1 MLVADNSSVNNGS
14 CFLRGYMI
22 PRSSKS
28 LCLYDSRGL
37 SISKS
42 DNLSMLKRWMT
53 EGVSHGEMVI
63 RRDYNFRALSFCFCC
78 LLKNGI
84 LIALGFLSWNHV

>member
-42 DNLSMLKRWMT
+42 DNLSMLKHWMT

-63 RRDYNFRALSFCFCC
+63 R
-78 LLKNGI
+78 
-84 LIALGFLSWNHV
+84 